1 MAKQVQQ
8 VNKKQEEK
16 AEVPALPPVFY
27 IDNSRNIQL
36 ENGVESRYPNVSI
49 KYNGKTIPFVVAGT
63 PVPKMHPDTKALV
76 YACVLAMASATSKGG
91 DGAMVWLYENLNH
104 PRVASLLREG
114 NEIAFEV
121 GSSRTGIAGYRY
133 PTSAIRAAVEAL
145 APALESSIREFG
157 YPAAQTRGGGEK
169 QPDFEVDWDLDLD

>member
-1 MAKQVQQ
+1 MAQEAKK
-8 VNKKQEEK
+8 VNPKQEEK
-16 AEVPALPPVFY
+16 VEVSPLPPVFY

-49 KYNGKTIPFVVAGT
+49 KYNGKVIPFVVQGT

-91 DGAMVWLYENLNH
+91 DGAMVWLYENLKH
-104 PRVASLLREG
+104 PRVASLLRDG

-133 PTSAIRAAVEAL
+133 PASAIRAAVEAL
-145 APALESSIREFG
+145 APALENSIKEFG
-157 YPAAQTRGGGEK
+157 YPAAATRGGNEK
-169 QPDFEVDWDLDLD
+169 QQDFEVDWDLDLD